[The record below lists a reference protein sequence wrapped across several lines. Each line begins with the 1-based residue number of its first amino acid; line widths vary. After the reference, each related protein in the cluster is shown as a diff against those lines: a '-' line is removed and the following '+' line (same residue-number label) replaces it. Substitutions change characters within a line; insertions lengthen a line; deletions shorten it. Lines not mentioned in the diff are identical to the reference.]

1 MSEVLT
7 NIYFFL
13 FGWFLVEAEYNAHFA
28 AYETLL
34 RESDVIVVCVPLNAN
49 TRHMINATQLNK
61 MKKGVILI
69 NIARGPV
76 VEEAA
81 LVEALESGR
90 VSSSF
95 STLCFD
101 FLEGG
106 YKNNERSRVR
116 VQLN

>member
-7 NIYFFL
+7 NICFFL
-13 FGWFLVEAEYNAHFA
+13 FAWLLVEAEYNAHFA

-34 RESDVIVVCVPLNAN
+34 RESDVIVICVPLNAN

-61 MKKGVILI
+61 MKKGVVLI

-76 VEEAA
+76 VDEAA

-90 VSSSF
+90 VSRNLTRHYAVV
-95 STLCFD
+95 STRED
-101 FLEGG
+101 T
-106 YKNNERSRVR
+106 KIMRERE
-116 VQLN
+116 QLN